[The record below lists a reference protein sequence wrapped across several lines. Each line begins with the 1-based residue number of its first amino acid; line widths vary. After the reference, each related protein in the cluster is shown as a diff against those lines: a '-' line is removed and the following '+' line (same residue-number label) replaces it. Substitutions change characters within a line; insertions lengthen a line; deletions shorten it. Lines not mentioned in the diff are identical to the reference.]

1 MTDQEFNDLVEAR
14 LAKIKDQLALKG
26 EEYARGDRLSNFKK
40 AAAALGCAPER
51 ALAGFWMKHIVSILD
66 MINDLEAGRRAPHAV
81 WDEKIGDAINYLVL
95 LEALRHE

>member
-51 ALAGFWMKHIVSILD
+51 ALAG
-66 MINDLEAGRRAPHAV
+66 
-81 WDEKIGDAINYLVL
+81 
-95 LEALRHE
+95 